1 MNTVCIDDIKPG
13 VKLVSTDDL
22 ATFLNLF
29 YHDLVDDLLE
39 YLTIFTDDEMIQEIT
54 NILKLNITMVFQS
67 TNHGR
72 IILGYITQ
80 SRGES
85 L

>member
-67 TNHGR
+67 TNHGKQ
-72 IILGYITQ
+72 IIGYITKG
-80 SRGES
+80 RGY